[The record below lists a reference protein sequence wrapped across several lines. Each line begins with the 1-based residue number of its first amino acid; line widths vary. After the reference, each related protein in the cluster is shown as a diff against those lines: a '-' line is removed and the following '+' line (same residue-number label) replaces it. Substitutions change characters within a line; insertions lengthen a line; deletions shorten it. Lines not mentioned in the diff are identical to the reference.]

1 MTIDREPPSDGELM
15 ARAHAGAREAFA
27 VLVDRHKDV
36 LVGYLTRL
44 TGEAER
50 AEDLAQEAF
59 LRLFTSARTY
69 EERGQLRAYLFRI
82 ATNLLRSEERRA
94 ARWRRLR
101 GLLAHS
107 NGHAEGGLAPGQER
121 RLLSAEIGGRVEEAI
136 SALPLRYRAPLVLR
150 EIEGL
155 TYREIGSA
163 LGCREGTVKSRIH
176 RGRRL
181 LRDQLEPYWIG
192 GRT

>member
-1 MTIDREPPSDGELM
+1 MTIDREPIGDGELL
-15 ARAHAGAREAFA
+15 AQAQAGERQAFA
-27 VLVDRHKDV
+27 VLVDRHKDI

-44 TGEAER
+44 TGDAER

-82 ATNLLRSEERRA
+82 ATNLLRSEERRSS
-94 ARWRRLR
+94 RWRRLR
-101 GLLAHS
+101 GLFAHT
-107 NGHAEGGLAPGQER
+107 NGHAEGGLPASQER
-121 RLLSAEIGGRVEEAI
+121 RLLAAEIGGLVEEAI
-136 SALPLRYRAPLVLR
+136 SRLPLRYRAPLVLR

-155 TYREIGSA
+155 SYREICGA

-176 RGRRL
+176 RGRQL
-181 LRDQLEPYWIG
+181 LRQRLEPYWIG
-192 GRT
+192 GST

>member
-1 MTIDREPPSDGELM
+1 M
-15 ARAHAGAREAFA
+15 ARAQAGAREAFA
-27 VLVDRHKDV
+27 LLVDRHKDV

-44 TGEAER
+44 TGQAER

-59 LRLFTSARTY
+59 LRLYTSAHAY

-82 ATNLLRSEERRA
+82 ATNLLRSEERRS

-101 GLLAHS
+101 DLFAHS
-107 NGHAEGGLAPGQER
+107 NGHAEAGLAPSQER
-121 RLLSAEIGGRVEEAI
+121 RLLTAEIGGRVGEAI
-136 SALPLRYRAPLVLR
+136 AGLPLRYRAPLVLR

-155 TYREIGSA
+155 SYREIGGA

-176 RGRRL
+176 RARQL
-181 LRDQLEPYWIG
+181 LRDRLEPYWIG